1 MKKSKEH
8 TLILRSFDG
17 EMTEDAERALK
28 SLLVSSDSARAAH
41 TEFSA
46 VRHTLQQYGTPRF
59 SDGFASRVMDAIQ
72 EPVAVAN
79 ESQTSSLATIYALHG
94 PRVLRLAAVILL
106 LVAVSAIVWTQ
117 PRTYTVP
124 YGKTVTRLLP
134 DGTSVQLGSGST
146 LSFKPFWGRSTRLV
160 QLEGEA
166 FFDVTKTGKSFVV
179 NTPNASIQV
188 LGTRFNVK
196 AWPEATDPQTTV
208 TLEEGRV
215 EIAALAAPDDIYE
228 LRPLQTAV
236 IEGNIAYPARS
247 VSTMDTLLAWRT
259 GGLAFDN
266 ESLAAITAELER
278 RYAVKLGLSDAL
290 QSKRITY
297 LEPEPANL
305 NALLNDITQA
315 YGLAFRRTANGYEIF
330 EP

>member
-1 MKKSKEH
+1 MKTSKEH

-17 EMTEDAERALK
+17 EMSDDAERALK
-28 SLLVSSDSARAAH
+28 AMLVSSDSARAAH

-46 VRHTLQQYGTPRF
+46 VRHTLQQYGTSRF

-72 EPVAVAN
+72 EPVALPEPTSRSFAN
-79 ESQTSSLATIYALHG
+79 IYTLHG

-106 LVAVSAIVWTQ
+106 LIAVSAIVWTQ

-134 DGTSVQLGSGST
+134 DGTSVQLSSGST
-146 LSFKPFWGRSTRLV
+146 LRFKPFWGRSTRLV

-166 FFDVTKTGKSFVV
+166 FFDVTTTGKSFIV

-196 AWPEATDPQTTV
+196 AWPDAANNQTTV

-215 EIAALAAPDDIYE
+215 EVAALAAPDHIYE
-228 LRPLQTAV
+228 LQPLQTAIINGDV
-236 IEGNIAYPARS
+236 AHPARS

-266 ESLAAITAELER
+266 ESLASITAELER
-278 RYAVKLGLSDAL
+278 RFAVNLDLSDAL
-290 QSKRITY
+290 QNKRITY
-297 LEPEPANL
+297 LEPEPASL
-305 NALLNDITQA
+305 HALLNDITQA
-315 YGLAFRRTANGYEIF
+315 YELAFRRTANGYEIF

>member
-1 MKKSKEH
+1 MKTSKEH

-17 EMTEDAERALK
+17 EMSDDAERALK
-28 SLLVSSDSARAAH
+28 TLLVSSDSARTAH

-46 VRHTLQQYGTPRF
+46 VRHTLQQYGSAQFPN
-59 SDGFASRVMDAIQ
+59 GFASRVMDAIQ
-72 EPVAVAN
+72 KPAAVAN
-79 ESQTSSLATIYALHG
+79 EEDASAFARIYALHSPG
-94 PRVLRLAAVILL
+94 LLRLAAVILL

-134 DGTSVQLGSGST
+134 DGTSVQLSSGST
-146 LSFKPFWGRSTRLV
+146 LSFKPFWGRATRLV
-160 QLEGEA
+160 RLEGEA
-166 FFDVTKTGKSFVV
+166 FFDVTKTGKSFIV

-196 AWPEATDPQTTV
+196 AWPEASNQQTTV
-208 TLEEGRV
+208 TLEEGLV
-215 EIAALAAPDDIYE
+215 EIASLAAPDDIYA
-228 LRPLQTAV
+228 LKPLQTAI
-236 IEGNIAYPARS
+236 IEGPVAHPARS

-266 ESLAAITAELER
+266 ESLASITAELER
-278 RYAVKLGLSDAL
+278 RYAVNLSLSKQL
-290 QSKRITY
+290 QGKRITY
-297 LEPEPANL
+297 LEPDPTSL
-305 NALLNDITQA
+305 GPLLNDITQA

-330 EP
+330 QP